1 MESFIGAT
9 PKSGALP
16 GVWKKFKAYAEF
28 LFNGPLKEKSEKE
41 KCNHL
46 MIWVKKK
53 GRDVFNPW
61 HITNEGKRK
70 HLRHIT
76 RNFKHILNPK
86 ATKYSRDTNFSV

>member
-16 GVWKKFKAYAEF
+16 GVWRKFKAYAEF

-41 KCNHL
+41 KCNYL

-53 GRDVFNPW
+53 
-61 HITNEGKRK
+61 
-70 HLRHIT
+70 
-76 RNFKHILNPK
+76 K
-86 ATKYSRDTNFSV
+86 AGMSIIPGT

>member
-46 MIWVKKK
+46 MIWVKKRQ
-53 GRDVFNPW
+53 GC
-61 HITNEGKRK
+61 
-70 HLRHIT
+70 L
-76 RNFKHILNPK
+76 
-86 ATKYSRDTNFSV
+86 

>member
-41 KCNHL
+41 KCNYL

-53 GRDVFNPW
+53 AGMSIIPG
-61 HITNEGKRK
+61 T
-70 HLRHIT
+70 
-76 RNFKHILNPK
+76 
-86 ATKYSRDTNFSV
+86 

>member
-41 KCNHL
+41 KCNYL

-53 GRDVFNPW
+53 TGMSIIPG
-61 HITNEGKRK
+61 T
-70 HLRHIT
+70 
-76 RNFKHILNPK
+76 
-86 ATKYSRDTNFSV
+86 

>member
-16 GVWKKFKAYAEF
+16 WVWKKFKAYAEF

-41 KCNHL
+41 KCNYL

-53 GRDVFNPW
+53 AGMSIIPG
-61 HITNEGKRK
+61 T
-70 HLRHIT
+70 
-76 RNFKHILNPK
+76 
-86 ATKYSRDTNFSV
+86 

>member
-41 KCNHL
+41 KCNYL

-53 GRDVFNPW
+53 RQGC
-61 HITNEGKRK
+61 
-70 HLRHIT
+70 L
-76 RNFKHILNPK
+76 
-86 ATKYSRDTNFSV
+86 